1 VEPLGP
7 IIYLEP
13 FEIVHVD
20 YAGPYTAA
28 SAARK
33 RYCLFIIDAFTGWLE
48 VCPTTAATGS
58 ATITSLGGDCKRFGV
73 PQILHSDRGPHFY
86 NQDCLEWAEKMGVK
100 WVFGSPGQAKG
111 QGKVERAI
119 RSVKTSIR
127 RLADE
132 KPTAWVSLIP
142 DTQLA
147 FNTRHPYSD
156 NGHSPSI
163 LLLGFTPRNKIL
175 NLVEPNLANK
185 LQMLT
190 DTEGHRGVMTQLQ
203 EIRLAGLDA
212 VREEAVSMQIDQWA
226 RRIAAHEQGLRRHR
240 YAIGDLVLYQ
250 NYQLK
255 SQHGNPWVY
264 RWKGPVE
271 IVHITAKGKLHLRH
285 PETSELMKGWH
296 TDKVRPY
303 VLRKV
308 SVAPDDPSDSENL

>member
-1 VEPLGP
+1 
-7 IIYLEP
+7 
-13 FEIVHVD
+13 
-20 YAGPYTAA
+20 
-28 SAARK
+28 
-33 RYCLFIIDAFTGWLE
+33 
-48 VCPTTAATGS
+48 
-58 ATITSLGGDCKRFGV
+58 
-73 PQILHSDRGPHFY
+73 
-86 NQDCLEWAEKMGVK
+86 MGVK

-132 KPTAWVSLIP
+132 KPTAWVTLIP
-142 DTQLA
+142 DAQLA

-156 NGHSPSI
+156 NGHSPST

-175 NLVEPNLANK
+175 NLVEPNLANR

-190 DTEGHRGVMTQLQ
+190 DIEGHGEVMKQLQ
-203 EIRLAGLDA
+203 EVRLAKLDA
-212 VREEAVSMQIDQWA
+212 IREEAITMQIDQWA
-226 RRIAAHEQGLRRHR
+226 RRIAAHEQGLRHHR
-240 YAIGDLVLYQ
+240 YTIGDLVLYQ

-285 PETSELMKGWH
+285 PETNELMKGWH

-303 VLRKV
+303 VLREV
-308 SVAPDDPSDSENL
+308 SVAPDEPDDSENL